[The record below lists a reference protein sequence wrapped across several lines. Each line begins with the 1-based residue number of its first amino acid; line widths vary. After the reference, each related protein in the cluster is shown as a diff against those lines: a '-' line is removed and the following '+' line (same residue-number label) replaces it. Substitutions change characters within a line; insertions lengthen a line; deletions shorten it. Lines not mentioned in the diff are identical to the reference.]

1 MKKIKKKYIFSN
13 SWAEKSSQI
22 IYKKTCDLLRK
33 KKKVN
38 FFLTGGETSKKIY
51 PNLKKKLKDKKNKI
65 NFYLSDERI
74 VGLGSKSSNSK
85 LVLDYFIKK
94 IFKKKNFFYI
104 ARKKN
109 QTLDNLSVNYSKSF
123 NTIDILLLTLAADG
137 HIASIFENYLPPK
150 NIKSKYFYF
159 KKKNENFFRMS
170 LTPDA
175 ILSARIIFVMVY
187 GKNRYK
193 IYRMIKTHKN
203 KYYPARM
210 IYKKAIWL
218 IKK

>member
-1 MKKIKKKYIFSN
+1 
-13 SWAEKSSQI
+13 
-22 IYKKTCDLLRK
+22 
-33 KKKVN
+33 
-38 FFLTGGETSKKIY
+38 LTGGKTSKKIY
-51 PNLKKKLKDKKNKI
+51 PYLKEKLKDKKNKI

-74 VGLGSKSSNSK
+74 VGLGSKSSNSR

-94 IFKKKNFFYI
+94 IFIKKSFFYI

-123 NTIDILLLTLAADG
+123 NTIDILLLTLGADG
-137 HIASIFENYLPPK
+137 HIASIFNNYLPSK
-150 NIKSKYFYF
+150 NIKSRYFYF
-159 KKKNENFFRMS
+159 KKKDENYFRMS
-170 LTPDA
+170 LTPNA
-175 ILSARIIFVMVY
+175 ILSSRIIFAMVY
-187 GKNRYK
+187 GKNRFK
-193 IYRMIKTHKN
+193 IYRIIKKNKN